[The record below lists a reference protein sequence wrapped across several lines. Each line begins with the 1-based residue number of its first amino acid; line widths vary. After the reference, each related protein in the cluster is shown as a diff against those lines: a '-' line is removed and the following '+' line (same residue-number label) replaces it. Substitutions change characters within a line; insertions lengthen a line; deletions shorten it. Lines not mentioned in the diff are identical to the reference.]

1 MRISQKYFCPVVGSG
16 ISANGSANNAPIARP
31 NTIPAPRLFT
41 FLANHPIRMPATRPL
56 PIDPITIPAIWGATS
71 GAETSAVRPS
81 KIPSTPPATSP
92 STGLFIPHSWLWTHT
107 SGAPSVLIRQSRV
120 SSLNAAP
127 PQNEQ
132 PDHHVREKQQ
142 NQRAVPSI
150 EAQGFLPHRFRVRRH

>member
-1 MRISQKYFCPVVGSG
+1 M
-16 ISANGSANNAPIARP
+16 SANGSANSAPIARP
-31 NTIPAPRLFT
+31 NTTPAVRLFT
-41 FLANHPIRMPATRPL
+41 FFANHPISIPATRPL
-56 PIDPITIPAIWGATS
+56 AHDPATMPAICGATS
-71 GAETSAVRPS
+71 GADTSAVSPS

-150 EAQGFLPHRFRVRRH
+150 EAQGLDRKSTRLNSS